1 MNNKSL
7 LWIIK
12 YLTKKDNIYLPDTI
26 NNYYIDSSNN
36 INRHIFLFSLCN
48 IRRI

>member
-12 YLTKKDNIYLPDTI
+12 YLSEKNNIHLPDTI
-26 NNYYIDSSNN
+26 SNYYIDSSNT
-36 INRHIFLFSLCN
+36 
-48 IRRI
+48 